1 MLSGFFI
8 LKIAIINY
16 IIIGEIAMSNKSA
29 LGDVFIA
36 FNNANCKD
44 LNLFRTVLDAMWN
57 DKSLEMSQ
65 DWYENKLPK
74 VIKDDASFIKNMD
87 ATIAGTNGFARYKKD
102 FIDTK
107 YINMI
112 TNTSKPTRKTKP
124 ASNVNTQQVTATVH
138 HTAPGKISL
147 RTVLT
152 CFGNE
157 QIFESAAVLPQ
168 IKKMEDDGVISSGSY
183 DFISNG
189 PGKTAPQFAATVKN
203 CLEGKAWQSQPL
215 QAFPDFSKYIPA
227 KYRAAYVKN
236 HSTTKNTNNVRTIIA
251 TLYKKDEC
259 KDALKIAGI
268 LADLK
273 KAGFVN
279 MDYNLI
285 PGLVNMTESD
295 LQKLGESAVKGTG
308 LFKDQKIV
316 KDKELLA
323 TL

>member
-1 MLSGFFI
+1 M
-8 LKIAIINY
+8 N
-16 IIIGEIAMSNKSA
+16 NKSG

-36 FNNANCKD
+36 FHNANCTD
-44 LNLFRTVLDAMWN
+44 LNKFKSVIDSMWN
-57 DKSLEMSQ
+57 DKALNMSQ

-74 VIKDDASFIKNMD
+74 VIKDEASLIKNIE
-87 ATIAGTNGFARYKKD
+87 ATVAGANGWAKNKQD

-107 YINMI
+107 YVDMI
-112 TNTSKPTRKTKP
+112 TNVPKPTRKTKSD
-124 ASNVNTQQVTATVH
+124 SNVSPSQIAVTVH

-152 CFGNE
+152 YFGNE
-157 QIFESAAVLPQ
+157 QIFESAVVLPQ

-215 QAFPDFSKYIPA
+215 QDFPNFSKYIPA
-227 KYRAAYVKN
+227 KYKPAYIMN
-236 HSTTKNTNNVRTIIA
+236 HSATKTTNNVRTIIA
-251 TLYKKDEC
+251 TLYKKGEC
-259 KDALKIAGI
+259 NDALKVAGI

-279 MDYNLI
+279 MDFNLI
-285 PGLVNMTESD
+285 PGLVNMTESE

-316 KDKELLA
+316 KDKALLDI
-323 TL
+323 L

>member
-1 MLSGFFI
+1 
-8 LKIAIINY
+8 
-16 IIIGEIAMSNKSA
+16 MSKESA

-44 LNLFRTVLDAMWN
+44 LSLFRTVLDAMWK

-74 VIKDDASFIKNMD
+74 VIKDDASFIKNME
-87 ATIAGTNGFARYKKD
+87 ATVAGTNGFARYKKN

-107 YINMI
+107 YIDMI
-112 TNTSKPTRKTKP
+112 TAAPKPTRKTKP
-124 ASNVNTQQVTATVH
+124 ASNPTPVQATATVH

-157 QIFESAAVLPQ
+157 QIFESALVLPE

-189 PGKTAPQFAATVKN
+189 PGKTQFQFAATVKN
-203 CLEGKAWQSQPL
+203 CLQGTAWQSQPL
-215 QAFPDFSKYIPA
+215 QDFPEFSKYVPA
-227 KYRAAYVKN
+227 KYKAMYVKN
-236 HSTTKNTNNVRTIIA
+236 HSTTKETNNVRTIIA

-308 LFKDQKIV
+308 LFKDQKMV

-323 TL
+323 AL